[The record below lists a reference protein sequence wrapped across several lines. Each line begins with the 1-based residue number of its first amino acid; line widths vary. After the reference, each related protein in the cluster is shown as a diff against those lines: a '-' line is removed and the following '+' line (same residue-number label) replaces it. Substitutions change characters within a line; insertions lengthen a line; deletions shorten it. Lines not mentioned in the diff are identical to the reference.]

1 MKDKRSSSDKGNTN
15 TISKPSKSK
24 PPVSSSNEDTDDD
37 ITSDEIHDNML
48 SNTDD
53 SDDEIEASRE
63 NKKWMTT
70 KRHQLNKRLK
80 LKGMINVYIIV
91 TK

>member
-1 MKDKRSSSDKGNTN
+1 MKDKRSSSDKGT
-15 TISKPSKSK
+15 TKTKRKPSKSK
-24 PPVSSSNEDTDDD
+24 PAVSSSNEDTDDD
-37 ITSDEIHDNML
+37 ITSDEIHDKTF

-63 NKKWMTT
+63 NKKWMAT

>member
-1 MKDKRSSSDKGNTN
+1 MKDKRSSSDKGT
-15 TISKPSKSK
+15 TKTKRKQSKSK
-24 PPVSSSNEDTDDD
+24 PAVSSSNEDTDDD
-37 ITSDEIHDNML
+37 ITSDEIHDKML

-63 NKKWMTT
+63 NKKWMAT
-70 KRHQLNKRLK
+70 KRHQLNNRLK